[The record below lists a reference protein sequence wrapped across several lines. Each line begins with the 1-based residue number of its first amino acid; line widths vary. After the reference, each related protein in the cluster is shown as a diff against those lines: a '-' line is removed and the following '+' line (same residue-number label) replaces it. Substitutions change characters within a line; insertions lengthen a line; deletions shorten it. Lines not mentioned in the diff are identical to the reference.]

1 MTKPTALPSALIWAE
16 VALSAISGLHPAVAA
31 HRLRA
36 DVVDGAGLD
45 FSRWSESALE
55 VLQVACPPLLAPRRS
70 RSTVRYEIVGGAQIV
85 SALRRVL
92 PAEASTPALLLP
104 LWLRGDR
111 LAGVSAMWELC
122 VASVHARRDLGAL
135 QRLFT
140 DACAQG
146 HNPLRAA
153 PSLAAL
159 RDAMQLQR
167 LKS

>member
-1 MTKPTALPSALIWAE
+1 MVRERARSAAGRLSALARAAQIALHRPVRDRRRP
-16 VALSAISGLHPAVAA
+16 VA
-31 HRLRA
+31 
-36 DVVDGAGLD
+36 
-45 FSRWSESALE
+45 
-55 VLQVACPPLLAPRRS
+55 
-70 RSTVRYEIVGGAQIV
+70 AQIV